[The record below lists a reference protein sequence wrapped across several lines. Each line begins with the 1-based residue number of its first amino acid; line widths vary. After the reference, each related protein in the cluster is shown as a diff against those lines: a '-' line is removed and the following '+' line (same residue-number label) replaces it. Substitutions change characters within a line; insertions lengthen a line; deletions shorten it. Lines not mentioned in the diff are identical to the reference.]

1 MIDPEYISKI
11 INNLDTSKTTQQG
24 DSLTKVIKDN
34 KYLFSSNQSVKK
46 NQEMNIVCMINLKI
60 VLIRYC
66 QNNECGFRKGFSTQ
80 YFLLAMMEKLRKS
93 LDSGRASAA
102 FLTDLSKAFDC
113 LPHNLL
119 ITKLHVYVFKFV
131 IFLP

>member
-11 INNLDTSKTTQQG
+11 INNLDTSKATQQG

-60 VLIRYC
+60 FLIRYC
-66 QNNECGFRKGFSTQ
+66 QNNECGFRKGFS
-80 YFLLAMMEKLRKS
+80 S
-93 LDSGRASAA
+93 HDG
-102 FLTDLSKAFDC
+102 KA
-113 LPHNLL
+113 
-119 ITKLHVYVFKFV
+119 T
-131 IFLP
+131 